1 MSALLS
7 IPTFVSGPDDK
18 IATVDLYNAGAA
30 SINEIRDIS
39 DVFKADSLDVLKGGN
54 NLLGSLKSSIIK
66 GFDESKLG
74 IKLDT
79 DSLIKGLISVNPGM
93 ISALRSL
100 PSTLQGE
107 LTKVNGF
114 SDIAGT
120 FNGIKSQV
128 SKANLSTIN
137 GLGSLING
145 VSGANLPFS
154 FTDKNALAQ
163 FSSSLIVQASKV
175 GLKGVLK
182 PFVDNITDK
191 VVLKG
196 IITNVSKYA
205 ISNSMTDLLKD
216 VADSSAAR
224 ILSKSVG
231 GIALSYL
238 GNYTEPFKSTL
249 SQKYEN
255 YKDTKTSLNSIVPGW
270 MDYSRAGYI
279 SYEGD
284 YMLTGSK
291 DFIQAVIIAAKR
303 EMNYVDLIDPVNINT
318 SVNTCDEAYLGLIT
332 SDLNTSAKSSIRND
346 FPLVSFA

>member
-1 MSALLS
+1 
-7 IPTFVSGPDDK
+7 
-18 IATVDLYNAGAA
+18 
-30 SINEIRDIS
+30 
-39 DVFKADSLDVLKGGN
+39 
-54 NLLGSLKSSIIK
+54 
-66 GFDESKLG
+66 
-74 IKLDT
+74 
-79 DSLIKGLISVNPGM
+79 
-93 ISALRSL
+93 
-100 PSTLQGE
+100 
-107 LTKVNGF
+107 
-114 SDIAGT
+114 
-120 FNGIKSQV
+120 
-128 SKANLSTIN
+128 
-137 GLGSLING
+137 
-145 VSGANLPFS
+145 
-154 FTDKNALAQ
+154 
-163 FSSSLIVQASKV
+163 
-175 GLKGVLK
+175 
-182 PFVDNITDK
+182 
-191 VVLKG
+191 
-196 IITNVSKYA
+196 
-205 ISNSMTDLLKD
+205 MTDLLKD